1 MPTHPIEGDTM
12 TIALPEVDTIFGRIR
27 AFPGDLITEQLV
39 SFGAHTRPELAFLL
53 NMVDEGD
60 GVFDLG
66 AHIGTFALPIARK
79 VGPQGRVLAVEGDL
93 RTWQVLQ
100 HNIAGLGLS
109 GVVSARNVLLGGAGA
124 QYRVENMA
132 GNTGANFVAP
142 VAEGGALA
150 TTLDELV
157 ASHFLPRVVKIDIEG
172 MELVTLG
179 SAPRLLGG
187 RPVLYIEIAKGNMER
202 YGSSVEGMDTLLRGL
217 GYRFFRNVGDRNGAH
232 DRFVPQELETVM
244 AGGEF
249 YDLMA
254 VHASDPRLGR
264 ILARLPGAARPDAVA
279 PAAPAASAAAP
290 HGRLAGRSVAEL
302 LPAFAFW
309 DGEDTAPLQ
318 DFSQVCAGLFP
329 GFRVYGTRQV
339 AALFEQHFPD
349 FAEIFTRIRIPAAR
363 ADLARLMLLYD
374 RGGFY
379 IDCHYGIRRPE
390 AVPAFFDALLRHE
403 LVVFDRL
410 PEAGPKRPDE
420 MILCNGLILARPGSA
435 LILDCLRQAMA
446 NVEWLDRRLR
456 MNLATEY
463 DIWKLTGPG
472 LLTEMLMQPG
482 SQGRQVRRGCE
493 DRILVVPE
501 EGSPFVRG
509 QQRRYPGLGSGQ
521 HWSERQRH
529 EPLLSAPVAAT
540 GAVSP
545 AVAPAAT
552 AVTGGFHYL

>member
-1 MPTHPIEGDTM
+1 
-12 TIALPEVDTIFGRIR
+12 
-27 AFPGDLITEQLV
+27 
-39 SFGAHTRPELAFLL
+39 
-53 NMVDEGD
+53 
-60 GVFDLG
+60 
-66 AHIGTFALPIARK
+66 
-79 VGPQGRVLAVEGDL
+79 
-93 RTWQVLQ
+93 
-100 HNIAGLGLS
+100 
-109 GVVSARNVLLGGAGA
+109 
-124 QYRVENMA
+124 
-132 GNTGANFVAP
+132 
-142 VAEGGALA
+142 
-150 TTLDELV
+150 
-157 ASHFLPRVVKIDIEG
+157 
-172 MELVTLG
+172 
-179 SAPRLLGG
+179 
-187 RPVLYIEIAKGNMER
+187 
-202 YGSSVEGMDTLLRGL
+202 
-217 GYRFFRNVGDRNGAH
+217 
-232 DRFVPQELETVM
+232 
-244 AGGEF
+244 
-249 YDLMA
+249 
-254 VHASDPRLGR
+254 
-264 ILARLPGAARPDAVA
+264 
-279 PAAPAASAAAP
+279 
-290 HGRLAGRSVAEL
+290 VAEL

-390 AVPAFFDALLRHE
+390 AVPTFFDALLRHE
-403 LVVFDRL
+403 VVVFDRL

-552 AVTGGFHYL
+552 AATGGFHYL